1 MQLLP
6 DKKKV
11 DFYTSYLMTCKIY
24 LPDKRQEIDDIVKT
38 EDIFID
44 DDLFSDTDTK
54 DICNL
59 VDQTKSETDVNDVLL
74 EHDPADTTSD
84 ILPSP
89 ELLLNFSDILLK
101 TNKGKNE
108 TAKKIRQKYKNIRQN
123 KDKIQKLTKQA
134 IT

>member
-1 MQLLP
+1 
-6 DKKKV
+6 
-11 DFYTSYLMTCKIY
+11 MTCKIY

-108 TAKKIRQKYKNIRQN
+108 TAKKL
-123 KDKIQKLTKQA
+123 DKKTK
-134 IT
+134 T